1 MTITAGTILTSTAS
15 LGDANFENTII
26 FIAEH
31 NQKGAMGFVINKLFA
46 RRLNQ
51 LEEFKNSI
59 PFPLYNG
66 GPVDHEHLFFIHQRP
81 DLITGG
87 TLITGCIYLGGN
99 FKQAIAQLNHNTITK
114 NDIKIFI
121 GYCGWDYQQLEQEV
135 EEGSWGIADTNSEF
149 IFSQPGTIL

>member
-1 MTITAGTILTSTAS
+1 MTITAGTILTSTPS

-31 NQKGAMGFVINKLFA
+31 NQKGAMGFVINKLFTL
-46 RRLNQ
+46 RLNK

-59 PFPLYNG
+59 PFPLYYG

-81 DLITGG
+81 DLISGG
-87 TLITGCIYLGGN
+87 TLIAGSIYLGGN

-121 GYCGWDYQQLEQEV
+121 GYCGWDYLQLEAEL
-135 EEGSWGIADTNSEF
+135 EEGSWVIADAGSEF
-149 IFSQPGTIL
+149 IFGQPGTML

>member
-1 MTITAGTILTSTAS
+1 MTITAGTILTSTAF
-15 LGDANFENTII
+15 LGDANFENSII
-26 FIAEH
+26 FIVEH

-46 RRLNQ
+46 RRLNE

-59 PFPLYNG
+59 SFPLYNG

-81 DLITGG
+81 DLIRGG
-87 TLITGCIYLGGN
+87 TVITSGIYLGGS

-114 NDIKIFI
+114 NDLKIFI

-135 EEGSWGIADTNSEF
+135 EEGSWVIADTGSEF
-149 IFSQPGTIL
+149 IFDQPGTIL